1 MNYNTITN
9 GAHLTSAT
17 SAIAPPLFLPR
28 PEIMYIY
35 VLHFFCPAPNIFS
48 KCTTTFK
55 LRWAPMQ
62 LCSNTSEFLETDCF
76 LTIVMAEVDVKNRE
90 QGLPVIVS
98 TYKQLNKQAFEL
110 LGNLINVTHIAN
122 STQTSLR
129 VFLRRF
135 TFIIVWTMVH
145 GVHLSMMW
153 CKCDIRRAS
162 YVNG

>member
-1 MNYNTITN
+1 MRP
-9 GAHLTSAT
+9 LAT
-17 SAIAPPLFLPR
+17 SAIAQPLYLPH

-145 GVHLSMMW
+145 GVHLSMM
-153 CKCDIRRAS
+153 
-162 YVNG
+162 